1 MYSKMQVS
9 LVMLVLELE
18 FTHTLGGGARVD
30 TLWKIKG
37 WFMHPGP
44 KQGNE
49 DEALILIN
57 GCLVESEVGNAVD
70 GQSPDDRSKF
80 PFFSMII
87 QNCHEPRVDVVS
99 HKDPRYSSFWMANS
113 SSFFGSP
120 NCEGCWPNFK
130 SFSTVVTSWSIS
142 HTLPACNKDERFFHM
157 VSSFHKLRDSSP
169 MALCVVSLRVYY
181 SLVFYY

>member
-1 MYSKMQVS
+1 
-9 LVMLVLELE
+9 MLVLVLE
-18 FTHTLGGGARVD
+18 FTHRLGGGARVD

-57 GCLVESEVGNAVD
+57 GCLVESDMGSAVD
-70 GQSPDDRSKF
+70 GQSPDERSKL

-87 QNCHEPRVDVVS
+87 QNCHGPRGDLVS
-99 HKDPRYSSFWMANS
+99 HKDPKYSSFWMAKS
-113 SSFFGSP
+113 SSFVGSP

-130 SFSTVVTSWSIS
+130 SFSTFVTSWSIS
-142 HTLPACNKDERFFHM
+142 HTLPACQ
-157 VSSFHKLRDSSP
+157 
-169 MALCVVSLRVYY
+169 
-181 SLVFYY
+181 